1 MNTNRIKSI
10 VLDKKIQLAILVG
23 ITLIFTITGILNK
36 ALYNTEVTQAITL
49 ISWLFLSLS
58 NALVYVAFI
67 VVGEKPNMSALIMI
81 ASSIITVII
90 DIIIEKNATIAFEN
104 NGMILMVAILA
115 LFVRYIIAKRKDK
128 KLEFKKFLVSG
139 KLLKLN
145 ISTKIILISMM
156 FSTVFILQRSESF
169 EIFNNELL
177 KFYGA
182 LTVAIPIY
190 YLLSIIV
197 SVDIV
202 IAVYIAKV
210 LMEILSVS
218 ISMRSHNFNIVAIIE
233 IVIEVLIAVYWIARH
248 RMLNTSVNATGKSK
262 KGRKHK

>member
-1 MNTNRIKSI
+1 MNTNGIKSI
-10 VLDKKIQLAILVG
+10 VLDKKVQLAILVS

-36 ALYNTEVTQAITL
+36 ALYNTEATQAITL

-58 NALVYVAFI
+58 NALVYVAFMI
-67 VVGEKPNMSALIMI
+67 VGEKPNMSALVMI
-81 ASSIITVII
+81 VSSVITVIV
-90 DIIIEKNATIAFEN
+90 DIIIEKNVTIAFEN
-104 NGMILMVAILA
+104 NGMILIVAILA
-115 LFVRYIIAKRKDK
+115 LFVRYMIAKSKDK
-128 KLEFKKFLVSG
+128 KLEFKNFLASG

-145 ISTKIILISMM
+145 ISTKIILVSMM
-156 FSTVFILQRSESF
+156 LSTVFILQRSESF

-202 IAVYIAKV
+202 IAIYIAKV

-218 ISMRSHNFNIVAIIE
+218 ISMRSHNFNIIAIIE
-233 IVIEVLIAVYWIARH
+233 IVIEIAIAIYWITRH
-248 RMLNTSVNATGKSK
+248 KMLNTSVKSTGKTK

>member
-10 VLDKKIQLAILVG
+10 FLDKKIQLAILVG

-90 DIIIEKNATIAFEN
+90 DIIEN

-128 KLEFKKFLVSG
+128 KLEFKKFLASG

-248 RMLNTSVNATGKSK
+248 RMLNASVNATGKSK
-262 KGRKHK
+262 KARKHK